1 MTFNRLAVSVLT
13 LAFISA
19 PALAQD
25 NKPVPSAITP
35 APAASP
41 SKPSTTGAATSSVS
55 TKVNLNTATQAA
67 LARLPRVSP
76 PQSKA
81 IIDAR
86 GKAKFKSWDDFVA
99 RKVVS
104 SQTAEAIKNS
114 VSF

>member
-1 MTFNRLAVSVLT
+1 MTLNRLAMYALI
-13 LAFISA
+13 LAVTSA

-25 NKPVPSAITP
+25 NKRVPSPMIP
-35 APAASP
+35 APAASS
-41 SKPSTTGAATSSVS
+41 SKPSTTGAAPTSVS
-55 TKVNLNTATQAA
+55 TKINLNTATQAE
-67 LARLPRVSP
+67 LGTLPRVSHA
-76 PQSKA
+76 QSKA

>member
-1 MTFNRLAVSVLT
+1 MTLNRLAMYALI
-13 LAFISA
+13 LAVTSA

-25 NKPVPSAITP
+25 NKRVPSPMIP
-35 APAASP
+35 APAASS
-41 SKPSTTGAATSSVS
+41 SKPSTTGAAPTSVS
-55 TKVNLNTATQAA
+55 TKINLNTATQAE
-67 LARLPRVSP
+67 LGTLPRVNP

-81 IIDAR
+81 IIEAR

>member
-1 MTFNRLAVSVLT
+1 MTFNRLAVYAFI
-13 LAFISA
+13 LAFSSA

-25 NKPVPSAITP
+25 NKRVPPPMIP
-35 APAASP
+35 APAASS
-41 SKPSTTGAATSSVS
+41 SKPSTTGAAPTSVS
-55 TKVNLNTATQAA
+55 TKINLNIATQGE
-67 LARLPRVSP
+67 LGTLPRVSHA
-76 PQSKA
+76 QSKA

>member
-1 MTFNRLAVSVLT
+1 MAVNRLAVYALILT
-13 LAFISA
+13 FTSA

-25 NKPVPSAITP
+25 NKRVPSPMIP
-35 APAASP
+35 APAASS
-41 SKPSTTGAATSSVS
+41 SKPSTGAAPTSVS
-55 TKVNLNTATQAA
+55 TKINLNTATQAE
-67 LARLPRVSP
+67 LGTLPRVSP
-76 PQSKA
+76 AQSKA
-81 IIDAR
+81 IIGAR

>member
-1 MTFNRLAVSVLT
+1 MTFNRLAVSILT
-13 LAFISA
+13 LAFISG

-25 NKPVPSAITP
+25 NKPLPSAITP
-35 APAASP
+35 APAAST
-41 SKPSTTGAATSSVS
+41 SKPSTTGAAPTSVS
-55 TKVNLNTATQAA
+55 SKVNLNTATQAE

-99 RKVVS
+99 RKVVPS
-104 SQTAEAIKNS
+104 HTAEAIKNA
-114 VSF
+114 VTF